1 MRTVICIAVLCLC
14 LVTVQGRPKKGG
26 GGGPFPP
33 PWIDVNIFN
42 PDIQWV
48 TRFANMVLA
57 PANKIIVKKRAQVQ
71 VCFYIIFFGIIF
83 SKMPLNHVF

>member
-26 GGGPFPP
+26 GGGLFPP

-48 TRFANMVLA
+48 TRFANMVLS
-57 PANKIIVKKRAQVQ
+57 PANVIIAKKRAQVQ
-71 VCFYIIFFGIIF
+71 VCFYLYAETVLF
-83 SKMPLNHVF
+83 L